1 MDRRSFLAGSAG
13 TLGVMATSACAEI
26 APGNNLPQITWN
38 FDNLTSIGGETTHV
52 EGHPQLIDSPF
63 GKAVLFDGV
72 ADALFIDR
80 HPLAGAKTFAFEAFF
95 RPDGGA
101 FEQRWFYLDETDPP
115 PPAGE
120 KPLDPHFTFEIRATS
135 DKWYLDTYTVGPNY
149 KQTLIFPDK
158 QFPLG
163 QWYHV
168 AQTYDGKTYSSF
180 VNGVLQGAADIA
192 YVPQTAGRSCIG
204 TRINRVNYFKGAVA
218 KARFTPWFL
227 SPDKFMALKA

>member
-1 MDRRSFLAGSAG
+1 MTLDRRHFLAGTAG
-13 TLGVMATSACAEI
+13 LALAAPI
-26 APGNNLPQITWN
+26 ARADAALRPITWN
-38 FDNLTSIGGETTHV
+38 FDNLISIGGETTHV

-80 HPLAGAKTFAFEAFF
+80 HPLAGARTFAFEALF

-120 KPLDPHFTFEIRATS
+120 KPLDPHFTFEIRATP
-135 DKWYLDTYTVGPNY
+135 DKWYLDTYTAGPGY

-163 QWYHV
+163 QWHHV
-168 AQTYDGKTYSSF
+168 AQTYDGKTYRSF
-180 VNGVLQGAADIA
+180 VNGALQGEADIA
-192 YVPQTAGRSCIG
+192 YVPQGPGRSCVG

-218 KARFTPWFL
+218 RARFTPWHL
-227 SPDKFMALKA
+227 TPEQFMKASA